1 MSHPIRTA
9 LVVVTSQ
16 DELDRVLNNPD
27 ALYPEQPV
35 VLKSADPEALRP
47 TVFNVHT
54 RLVNPIEV
62 TNGTWVDVHVP
73 DMDIEVRGGRMNTPH
88 VQKSVHVVHGHA
100 HVPRGCD
107 VEADGGFVSVRG
119 GPDKAAGTIRLRG
132 AAQGEVDGGTVLA
145 FDNSKVVAYGS
156 TKVRATGRSQV
167 TSHAISDVYA
177 DDRTTVYAHGKSTTR
192 LYENATGYGNEN
204 SSVTLTSP
212 TARASMGPGSTLRTV
227 SGVTSD
233 HYEASEGVRFE
244 EVSDLDARYPDIV
257 RELRLRGGAA
267 FEDGKMR
274 APVLD
279 AEVQKAL
286 EGLPVGDSRSVEMM
300 DAYIEGFEDAKQS
313 AEESLGEEMAEYPR
327 DEELLKVYSGSG
339 VPAYTPDSPL
349 ESHLDSYTDDTE
361 TCCECGEPFTTDDSG
376 ITRHVGADGDVDYD
390 ADEDHSPFAEFEEAV
405 PQSFLLTEKV
415 MILPDSGFDPE
426 DSPMIPL
433 PPADG
438 VRPEGT
444 VIAKPSETLI
454 KIGYKNG
461 EPHVVQN
468 FNWDARKWGRSM
480 SAAAGPGKALIS
492 EASRTHPNL
501 RKVPEHVA
509 AAYGQC
515 TGSCLMCS
523 RPLSDTTSMS
533 KGYGPGCRE
542 KMS

>member
-1 MSHPIRTA
+1 MSHPIHTA

-16 DELDRVLNNPD
+16 DELDRVLNNPEV
-27 ALYPEQPV
+27 LYPEQPV
-35 VLKSADPEALRP
+35 VLKASDPEALRP

-88 VQKSVHVVHGHA
+88 VQKSVHIVHGHA

-145 FDNSKVVAYGS
+145 FDNSKIVAYGS
-156 TKVRATGRSQV
+156 TKVRATGLAQV
-167 TSHAISDVYA
+167 TSHAVSDVYA
-177 DDRTTVYAHGKSTTR
+177 DDRATVYAHGKSTTR

-204 SSVTLTSP
+204 SSITLTSP
-212 TARASMGPGSTLRTV
+212 TARANMGPGSTLRTV

-257 RELRLRGGAA
+257 RDLRLRGAAA

-286 EGLPVGDSRSVEMM
+286 EGLLVGDPRSVEMM
-300 DAYIEGFEDAKQS
+300 EAYTEGFDGASQAQNPYG
-313 AEESLGEEMAEYPR
+313 AELIAA
-327 DEELLKVYSGSG
+327 YSGRG
-339 VPAYTPDSPL
+339 VPAYSPDTPL
-349 ESHLDSYTDDTE
+349 EPHLNSYTDDTE
-361 TCCECGEPFTTDDSG
+361 TCCECGEPFTTDDTG
-376 ITRHVGADGDVDYD
+376 ITRHVGSGGGVDYD
-390 ADEDHSPFAEFEEAV
+390 ADEDHSPFAEFEDVV
-405 PQSFLLTEKV
+405 PQGFPLTEKV
-415 MILPDSGFDPE
+415 LVLPDHGFDPE
-426 DSPMIPL
+426 ESPMIPL
-433 PPADG
+433 PPVDG

-444 VIAKPSETLI
+444 VIAKPTETLI
-454 KIGYKNG
+454 KIGYKKG

-468 FNWDARKWGRSM
+468 FNWDTRKWGRSM
-480 SAAAGPGKALIS
+480 SSTIGPGKALIA
-492 EASRTHPNL
+492 EATRTHPNS

-523 RPLSDTTSMS
+523 RPLSDAASMG
-533 KGYGPGCRE
+533 KGYGPSCRS
-542 KMS
+542 KLA

>member
-9 LVVVTSQ
+9 LVVVASQ

-35 VLKSADPEALRP
+35 VLKAADPEALRP

-54 RLVNPIEV
+54 HLVNPIEV
-62 TNGTWVDVHVP
+62 TSGTWVDVHVP

-88 VQKSVHVVHGHA
+88 VQKSIHVVQGHA

-119 GPDKAAGTIRLRG
+119 GPDKAEGTIRLRG

-145 FDNSKVVAYGS
+145 FGDSKLVAYGS

-167 TSHAISDVYA
+167 TSHAVSDVCA
-177 DDRTTVYAHGKSTTR
+177 DDRATVYAHGHSTSR
-192 LYENATGYGNEN
+192 LYGNATGYGNED
-204 SSVTLTSP
+204 SSITLTSP
-212 TARASMGPGSTLRTV
+212 TARASMGPGSTLQVV
-227 SGVTSD
+227 SGISPD
-233 HYEASEGVRFE
+233 QYDAGKGVRFE
-244 EVSDLDARYPDIV
+244 EVSDLDAKYPDIV
-257 RELRLRGGAA
+257 RDLRLRGAAA

-279 AEVQKAL
+279 AEMQKAL
-286 EGLPVGDSRSVEMM
+286 EGLPVGDPRSAAMM
-300 DAYIEGFEDAKQS
+300 KAYTAGFDEAKQS
-313 AEESLGEEMAEYPR
+313 AEESL
-327 DEELLKVYSGSG
+327 
-339 VPAYTPDSPL
+339 
-349 ESHLDSYTDDTE
+349 ESCLNSYTADTE
-361 TCCECGEPFTTDDSG
+361 TCCECGEPFTTDDNG
-376 ITRHVGADGDVDYD
+376 ITRHVGEDGDIDHD
-390 ADEDHSPFAEFEEAV
+390 ADEAHSPFAEFEDVV
-405 PQSFLLTEKV
+405 PQSFPLTEKV
-415 MILPDSGFDPE
+415 MVLPDNGFDPE
-426 DSPMIPL
+426 ESPMIPL
-433 PPADG
+433 PPVDG

-454 KIGYKNG
+454 KIGYKDG
-461 EPHVVQN
+461 KPHVVQN
-468 FNWDARKWGRSM
+468 FIWDERKWGRSM
-480 SAAAGPGKALIS
+480 SAAVGPGKALIG
-492 EASRTHPNL
+492 EASHTHPNS

-542 KMS
+542 KIS